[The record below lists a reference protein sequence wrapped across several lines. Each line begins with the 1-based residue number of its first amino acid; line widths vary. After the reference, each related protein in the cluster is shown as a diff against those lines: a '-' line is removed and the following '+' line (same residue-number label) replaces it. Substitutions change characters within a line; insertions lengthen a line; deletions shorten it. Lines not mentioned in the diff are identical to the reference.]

1 MTGKVLTYSPK
12 DVTLIIAGF
21 TVAGMISV
29 SIAWNK
35 PQFLPVRGA
44 YGKTTRVKSW
54 DTSATLKVE
63 LLQTAIANTIFSDLV
78 NLDAET
84 NGGRLEVTLQDLS
97 GNSMIFSDDVYL
109 SGLADV
115 RFSDDFD
122 SRVWTFN
129 MDSTSE
135 RYVKSNE
142 KSIGDLLSTV
152 GDKVSA
158 GLDSLS
164 DLF

>member
-1 MTGKVLTYSPK
+1 MSGKVLTYSPK

-29 SIAWNK
+29 SISWNK
-35 PQFLPVRGA
+35 PQFMSVKGA

-54 DTSATLKVE
+54 DTSAVLKVE
-63 LLQTAIANTIFSDLV
+63 LLQTAIANGIFSDLV

-84 NGGRLEVTLQDLS
+84 NGGRLEMTLQDLS
-97 GNSMIFSDDVYL
+97 GNSLIFSDDVYL
-109 SGLADV
+109 TSLADI
-115 RFSDDFD
+115 RYSDDFD
-122 SRVWTFN
+122 NRVWTFN
-129 MDSTSE
+129 MDSTGE
-135 RYVKSNE
+135 RYVESNE
-142 KSIGDLLSTV
+142 KSVGDLLSTV

-164 DLF
+164 SLF